1 MLPYLIYI
9 DRGIVLKK
17 RRKKNKMSFF
27 FFVLCVVFIV
37 MTGYQIW
44 STDYIQR
51 KSAYKWP
58 YAKDVHTFSAK
69 YRVNPYL
76 AIAVMKNESGFDPEA
91 KSKTGALGL
100 MQIMPDTGVW
110 IAKSTD
116 FPNFKDKLL
125 LLPEL
130 NIKFGCW
137 YLGELEHEFQENEI
151 LMLAAYNAGRGTV
164 KEWMAEN
171 EWDYQFNDISQIPFP
186 DTKKYVEKVLRDK
199 KRYQELYKK

>member
-1 MLPYLIYI
+1 ML
-9 DRGIVLKK
+9 
-17 RRKKNKMSFF
+17 
-27 FFVLCVVFIV
+27 LCIVFIAV
-37 MTGYQIW
+37 AGYSIW
-44 STDYIQR
+44 STDYVQR
-51 KSAYKWP
+51 KSVYKWP
-58 YAKDVHTFSAK
+58 YASDVHTFSAK
-69 YRVNPYL
+69 YRVDPYL
-76 AIAVMKNESGFDPEA
+76 AIAVMKNESGFNPEA

-116 FPNFKDKLL
+116 FPNFKDQML

-137 YLGELEHEFQENEI
+137 YLGELEHEFQDNEI

-164 KEWMAEN
+164 KEWMEEN
-171 EWDYQFNDISQIPFP
+171 EWDYNFNDISQIPFS
-186 DTKKYVEKVLRDK
+186 DTRKYVELVRRDK